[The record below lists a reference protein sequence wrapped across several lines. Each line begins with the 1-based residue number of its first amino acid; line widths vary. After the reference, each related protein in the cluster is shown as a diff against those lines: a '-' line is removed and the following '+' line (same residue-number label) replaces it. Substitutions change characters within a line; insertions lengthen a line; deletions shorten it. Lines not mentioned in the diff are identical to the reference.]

1 MATLGP
7 KEKAVNSFPS
17 WTEGVS
23 AALIPS
29 PRSSDRNCCATVAR
43 METVKVR
50 SRFSRTVAFIICNIA
65 RNRGKGEGCPSSP
78 RLRRDS
84 LLCAARRGVRLR
96 QGYDATRC
104 CAQLGGVSVFAKAT
118 TRLAAVRSSEGCPS
132 SPRLRRD
139 SLLCAARRGVRL
151 RQGYD
156 ATRCC
161 AQLGGVSV
169 FAKATTRLAAVRSS
183 EGCPSSPGL
192 PPSRFA
198 LWRTRRRDSA
208 AGSGSEGRME
218 REKINAQHPTSNV
231 QRSTFKGKGFYL
243 CIVNG

>member
-50 SRFSRTVAFIICNIA
+50 SRFSRTVALIICNIA
-65 RNRGKGEGCPSSP
+65 RNRGKG
-78 RLRRDS
+78 
-84 LLCAARRGVRLR
+84 
-96 QGYDATRC
+96 
-104 CAQLGGVSVFAKAT
+104 
-118 TRLAAVRSSEGCPS
+118 EGCPS

>member
-151 RQGYD
+151 RQGFRRRASRYGGHVD
-156 ATRCC
+156 AT
-161 AQLGGVSV
+161 QPLG
-169 FAKATTRLAAVRSS
+169 AARKGEWRGKRST
-183 EGCPSSPGL
+183 L
-192 PPSRFA
+192 N
-198 LWRTRRRDSA
+198 
-208 AGSGSEGRME
+208 
-218 REKINAQHPTSNV
+218 IQHPTSNAR
-231 QRSTFKGKGFYL
+231 RSRGRVFT
-243 CIVNG
+243 CVS